1 MSAKTYNIETL
12 LEGKFYRSN
21 SRRGLEGIIQEAE
34 IANELWYGEN
44 LTAFRVR
51 VRPQFS
57 STSGLTSFTYGKDFW
72 ATVAV
77 KVGE

>member
-1 MSAKTYNIETL
+1 MSANVYSIETL
-12 LEGKFYRSN
+12 LEGKYYRSN
-21 SRRGLEGIIQEAE
+21 SRNLEGIIQEAE

-57 STSGLTSFTYGKDFW
+57 STSKLTSFSYGKDFW
-72 ATVAV
+72 ATIAV

>member
-1 MSAKTYNIETL
+1 MSANVYSIETL

-21 SRRGLEGIIQEAE
+21 SRKLEGIIQEAE

-44 LTAFRVR
+44 LTAFRIR
-51 VRPQFS
+51 VRPTFEM
-57 STSGLTSFTYGKDFW
+57 GKFFEEDFW
-72 ATVAV
+72 ATIAV

>member
-1 MSAKTYNIETL
+1 MATKLYSIETL

-21 SRRGLEGIIQEAE
+21 SRRIEGIIQDAEKRSDVYYDNAEAY
-34 IANELWYGEN
+34 L
-44 LTAFRVR
+44 VR

-57 STSGLTSFTYGKDFW
+57 STSGLTSFSYGKDFY
-72 ATVAV
+72 ATIAV

>member
-1 MSAKTYNIETL
+1 MANLYTIENL

-21 SRRGLEGIIQEAE
+21 SRKRLEGIIQEAE

-57 STSGLTSFTYGKDFW
+57 STSGLTSFSYGKDFW